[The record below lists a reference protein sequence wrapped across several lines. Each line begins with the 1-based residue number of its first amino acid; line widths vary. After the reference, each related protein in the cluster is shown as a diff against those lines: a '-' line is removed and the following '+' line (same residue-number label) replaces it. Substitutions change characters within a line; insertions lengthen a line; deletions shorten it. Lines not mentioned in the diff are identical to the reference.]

1 MNAMQILAE
10 VSTLTGVPMIEA
22 LTMSKRWPML
32 EEDLQWFF
40 NQSES
45 DMGMRSTYPAMIR
58 RLRLCGASTSRES
71 YEMSEVMFDAARRAR
86 RIKRVLDQLDTRT
99 LITLR
104 CAFHTEPV
112 PELMAFGL
120 LAGVALHSTVSG
132 EEHVR
137 SGTKRPIAEWLARLP
152 LRRKDDPDAQRA
164 LVRIHKDA
172 EKRLAAA
179 MSAFLE
185 MRRKVAAH
193 V

>member
-1 MNAMQILAE
+1 
-10 VSTLTGVPMIEA
+10 
-22 LTMSKRWPML
+22 
-32 EEDLQWFF
+32 
-40 NQSES
+40 
-45 DMGMRSTYPAMIR
+45 MGLRSTFPAMIR
-58 RLRLCGASTSRES
+58 RLQLCGASTTSDS
-71 YEMSEVMFDAARRAR
+71 CEMSEVAFDAARRAR
-86 RIKRVLDQLDTRT
+86 RIKRVLDELDART

-104 CAFHTEPV
+104 CAFNTETL
-112 PELMAFGL
+112 PELLPYGL
-120 LAGVALHSTVSG
+120 LAGVVLHSTVSG